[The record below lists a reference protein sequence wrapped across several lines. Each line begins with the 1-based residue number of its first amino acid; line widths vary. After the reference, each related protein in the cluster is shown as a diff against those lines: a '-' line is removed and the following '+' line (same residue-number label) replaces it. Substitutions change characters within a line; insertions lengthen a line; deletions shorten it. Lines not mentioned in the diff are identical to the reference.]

1 LSSRYILLKK
11 AIAFFNKTLEQTTT
25 QTKPSLQNKNRNIL
39 LFTLLTLAL
48 LLTFLLNI
56 SLGSVSIPLKDVF
69 NSLIGGNSSKETWDY
84 IIINYRLPK
93 ASAAILAGMG
103 LSISGLLMQT
113 LFRNPLAGPDVLGL
127 SSGASL
133 GVATIVL
140 GAAFLPPFLS
150 SILLSPYGII
160 LASSLG
166 SFFVLLAVLAVSQRL
181 RDTMAILI
189 VGLMFASLTSAII
202 GTLTYFS
209 TAEQLQKFTFWSL
222 GNLGNLSWPSI
233 GILSICVTIALL
245 LSLVSIKPL
254 NALLLGENYARSLGM
269 NYKKTRLIIIF
280 STSILAGSITAFAG
294 PIAFIGLAVPHIAKL
309 VFQTSNHTILFWS
322 TLLFGA
328 IIMLICDSISQLP
341 GSDLFLPINAV
352 TSIFG
357 APIVIWLLIRKRRMM
372 N

>member
-1 LSSRYILLKK
+1 M
-11 AIAFFNKTLEQTTT
+11 FF
-25 QTKPSLQNKNRNIL
+25 
-39 LFTLLTLAL
+39 LFII
-48 LLTFLLNI
+48 NI
-56 SLGSVSIPLKDVF
+56 SLGSVSIPVKDVF
-69 NSLIGGNSSKETWDY
+69 RSLTGENASKETWEY

-93 ASAAILAGMG
+93 ATAAILVGMG

-113 LFRNPLAGPDVLGL
+113 LFRNPLAGPYVLGL

-133 GVATIVL
+133 GVAIVIL
-140 GAAFLPPFLS
+140 GATLLPPFLAT
-150 SILLSPYGII
+150 ILLSSYGII

-166 SFFVLLAVLAVSQRL
+166 SFTVLLAVLAVSHRL

-189 VGLMFASLTSAII
+189 VGLMFGSLTSAIV

-222 GNLGNLSWPSI
+222 GNLGNLSWTSI
-233 GILSICVTIALL
+233 SLLSICVAIGLL
-245 LSLVSIKPL
+245 LSLFSIKPL
-254 NALLLGENYARSLGM
+254 NSLLLGENYAKSLGL
-269 NYKKTRLIIIF
+269 NYKKSRLIIIF
-280 STSILAGSITAFAG
+280 ATSILAGSITAFAG

-322 TLLFGA
+322 SILFGA

-341 GSDLFLPINAV
+341 GSDFTLPINAV

-357 APIVIWLLIRKRRMM
+357 APIVIWLLIRRKTFI
-372 N
+372 

>member
-1 LSSRYILLKK
+1 M
-11 AIAFFNKTLEQTTT
+11 
-25 QTKPSLQNKNRNIL
+25 
-39 LFTLLTLAL
+39 LFIFLTIGMI
-48 LLTFLLNI
+48 FLFVINI
-56 SLGSVSIPLKDVF
+56 SLGSVSIPVKDVF
-69 NSLIGGNSSKETWDY
+69 RSLTGGTTSKETWEY

-93 ASAAILAGMG
+93 ATAAILVGMG

-113 LFRNPLAGPDVLGL
+113 LFRNPLAGPYVLGL

-133 GVATIVL
+133 GVATVIL
-140 GAAFLPPFLS
+140 GAALLPPFLATL
-150 SILLSPYGII
+150 LLSSYGII

-166 SFFVLLAVLAVSQRL
+166 SFTVLLAVLAVSHRL

-189 VGLMFASLTSAII
+189 VGLMFGSLTSAIV

-222 GNLGNLSWPSI
+222 GNLGNLSWTSI
-233 GILSICVTIALL
+233 SLLSICVAIGLL
-245 LSLVSIKPL
+245 LSLFSIKPL
-254 NALLLGENYARSLGM
+254 NSLLLGENYAKSLGL
-269 NYKKTRLIIIF
+269 NYKKSRLIIIF
-280 STSILAGSITAFAG
+280 ATSILAGSITAFAG

-322 TLLFGA
+322 TILFGA

-341 GSDLFLPINAV
+341 GSDFTLPINAV

-357 APIVIWLLIRKRRMM
+357 APIVIWLLISKRKMIG
-372 N
+372 